1 MMYENEQQKEIVIL
15 VAVDTGAPDS
25 DVESSLDELAELVKT
40 AGAKEAGR
48 LVQKLDGFNPGTYLG
63 KGKIEELKL
72 LISASGATGIV
83 TDDELTP
90 VQMHNLSME
99 LDTKVMDRTMVILDI
114 FALHASTAEGKL
126 QVELAQLN
134 YRLSRLTGK
143 GTSMSR
149 LGGGI
154 GTRGPGEK
162 KLEVDRRAIRSRVAQ
177 LRADIRELTEHRKLT
192 RAGREGSM
200 LPIFA
205 IVGYTNAG
213 KSTLLNTLTGAQIL
227 AEDMLFATLDTT
239 TRIYEYARETGKQ
252 RVLLTDTV
260 GFIRKLPHNL
270 IDAFRSTLEEA
281 GYADYII
288 HVVDASSADMKVNMK
303 TVYATLDK
311 LGINERKIITVFNKT
326 DKLSGDD
333 LSGLFDNRATKSVRI
348 SAKKAIGIDGLTDA
362 IDELLR
368 EDRCYVDTVLAYS
381 QMSLLAQIK
390 QTGEIEYEEYVPEGV
405 RIRAFVPKELY
416 GVIEGKDPSHR
427 SG

>member
-1 MMYENEQQKEIVIL
+1 MFENEQQKEKVIL
-15 VAVDTGAPDS
+15 IAVDSGNAES

-40 AGAKEAGR
+40 AGAEVVGR
-48 LVQKLDGFNPGTYLG
+48 LVQKLDGFNPGTYMG
-63 KGKIEELKL
+63 KGKIEELQTMIFAL
-72 LISASGATGIV
+72 GATGIV
-83 TDDELTP
+83 ADDELTP
-90 VQMHNLSME
+90 VQMHNLSTE

-143 GTSMSR
+143 GISMSR

-177 LRADIRELTEHRKLT
+177 LRSEIRELTEHRKLT

-200 LPIFA
+200 LPVFA

-213 KSTLLNTLTGAQIL
+213 KSTLLNTLTGAEIL

-239 TRIYEYARETGKQ
+239 TRVYEYSRATGKQ

-288 HVVDASSADMKVNMK
+288 HVVDASSGDMKVNMK

-311 LGINERKIITVFNKT
+311 LGITERKIITVFNKI
-326 DKLSGDD
+326 DKVSGDD
-333 LSGLFDNRATKSVRI
+333 LSGLFDNRATKSVRL
-348 SAKKAIGIDGLTDA
+348 SAKEATGIDELSNA

-368 EDRCYVDTVLAYS
+368 EDRCYVDTVLSYS
-381 QMSLLAQIK
+381 DMNLLAKIK
-390 QTGEIEYEEYVPEGV
+390 KTGEIEYEEYVPEGV
-405 RIRAFVPKELY
+405 RIKAFVPRELY
-416 GVIEGKDPSHR
+416 GVIGLKEKT
-427 SG
+427 